1 MPGEGVSAEQ
11 AMAERDAVFL
21 DVREHYEWDAGHV
34 DGAIHIPIGEIQRR
48 FDELDATRRI
58 IVVCQVGQ
66 RSALVADF
74 LSAQGY
80 DAHNLEGGL
89 QEWSA
94 RGLPLVAPDMGGD
107 VVDGWARDLDGR
119 RLDGTADDA

>member
-1 MPGEGVSAEQ
+1 MRPE
-11 AMAERDAVFL
+11 DAAAATDALFL
-21 DVREHYEWDAGHV
+21 DVRERYEWDAGHISGSV
-34 DGAIHIPIGEIQRR
+34 HVPIGEIQRR
-48 FDELDATRRI
+48 FEEIDRDRRV

-89 QEWSA
+89 QEWAA
-94 RGLPLVAPDMGGD
+94 RGLSLSSADDEGSL
-107 VVDGWARDLDGR
+107 VDGWARDMSGR
-119 RLDGTADDA
+119 RLDGTIEDE

>member
-1 MPGEGVSAEQ
+1 MSGAYTADEAASQ
-11 AMAERDAVFL
+11 RDAIFL
-21 DVREHYEWDAGHV
+21 DVRERYEWDAGHV

-48 FDELDATRRI
+48 FDELDAARRI
-58 IVVCQVGQ
+58 VVVCQVGQ

-74 LSAQGY
+74 LSGQGY

-89 QEWSA
+89 QAWSA
-94 RGLPLVAPDMGGD
+94 AGLPLVATDGGGD

-119 RLDGTADDA
+119 RLDGTTDDS